1 MSVCMMLKRRMI
13 LVTAIYAWFC
23 IFSVAAASWSVA
35 QQVTIEDELQTLPGS
50 LSRQQEAD
58 GEMWFNRMQN
68 ALRTKNFSA
77 SLVHIQGQRVE
88 LFRWLHGVSDT
99 GNEIE
104 LLFSL
109 NGPDVYLVR
118 QNQQV
123 SYFHPMISP
132 YSLRSQFLFGPIPAA
147 FYDTFEQIS
156 RGYSVVTMGGGRV
169 LDRPAQHIRVVP
181 KDQQRFG
188 YSLWL
193 DRDTG
198 MLLRMATV
206 APSGDILEQI
216 QLTSVDFPAELQA
229 DLLQVKATPMPPLVR
244 DPDADSTIQH
254 EWRQTWLPEGFSQ
267 IRSNH
272 HRLPMTGIAADYF
285 LYTDGMTRVSV
296 YVSQDP
302 RAASELAYEGLE
314 SLYTH
319 RHADFSVTAVGR
331 LPIETLQRI
340 AASVAR

>member
-1 MSVCMMLKRRMI
+1 MQIRNVMLAGAV
-13 LVTAIYAWFC
+13 LAWLC
-23 IFSVAAASWSVA
+23 SLPAAAGQAQSRLEPSASQEPTTQSTSPNTA
-35 QQVTIEDELQTLPGS
+35 QQE
-50 LSRQQEAD
+50 RD
-58 GEMWFNRMQN
+58 GATWFDRMQQ
-68 ALRTKNFSA
+68 ALRTQNFSA
-77 SLVHIQGQRVE
+77 SLVHVQGQRVE
-88 LFRWLHGVSDT
+88 LFRWLHGRTEDGV
-99 GNEIE
+99 ELE

-109 NGPDVYLVR
+109 NGPDIYLVR

-132 YSLRSQFLFGPIPAA
+132 YSLRAQALFGPIPTA
-147 FYDTFEQIS
+147 FYESFDRIS
-156 RGYSVVTMGGGRV
+156 PSYSAVAMGGGRV
-169 LDRPAQHIRVVP
+169 LDRPAQHIRLVP

-193 DRDTG
+193 DRETG

-206 APSGDILEQI
+206 APTGDILEQV
-216 QLTSVDFPAELQA
+216 QLTSLDFSTEIQT
-229 DLLQVKATPMPPLVR
+229 DLLQVQDSPMPPLVR
-244 DPDADSTIQH
+244 DPDAGSALQH
-254 EWRQTWLPEGFSQ
+254 EWRQTWLPEGFS
-267 IRSNH
+267 RVRANH

-302 RAASELAYEGLE
+302 RASTNLQYEGLE

-319 RHADFSVTAVGR
+319 RHRDFSVTVVGR
-331 LPIETLQRI
+331 LPMETLQRI